1 MKTTR
6 FITSALAALML
17 TSGATAPVSAAAET
31 APEAAVGYSISA
43 LSKPVIAKASKGRT
57 HIKLTWKKVK
67 GASGYKIYQ
76 KTSKGWKCVKTIK
89 SGSKTTYTLDGFN
102 SHTVYY
108 FKLRA
113 YKKSGGKT
121 VYSKY
126 SAAKKVTTKYGAG
139 TTNYTNEYYS
149 FSKINKNW
157 ECIVANKGAFNVVQ
171 YKRKAT
177 DRAESLNPA
186 TFSMSTEKLNKERW
200 GKTLDDFVKAEIGEH
215 ESEYNPKYYDLTGYR
230 KIDGTKCAVIQL
242 NTEKTTD
249 YDFLSEY
256 ILLMLKE
263 HVLYRVDYRYLTEK
277 SDPCSQEIEKMV
289 KSIKLTPKS

>member
-1 MKTTR
+1 
-6 FITSALAALML
+6 ML

-67 GASGYKIYQ
+67 GESGYKIYQ

-139 TTNYTNEYYS
+139 TKNFSCES
-149 FSKINKNW
+149 FSLEKTENW
-157 ECIVANKGAFNVVQ
+157 VFKGAFSDSVFLQRTPEDDVE
-171 YKRKAT
+171 RFFPA
-177 DRAESLNPA
+177 DFRASAE
-186 TFSMSTEKLNKERW
+186 EINKERW
-200 GKTLDDFVKAEIGEH
+200 DMTLEDFVDFEIGEE
-215 ESEYNPKYYDLTGYR
+215 ESNYYSRIYKLAGYR
-230 KIDGTKCAVIQL
+230 KLDGVKCAVL
-242 NTEKTTD
+242 RFDSDTD
-249 YDFLSEY
+249 PDY
-256 ILLMLKE
+256 ILLALKE
-263 HVLYRVDYRYLTEK
+263 HTLYRISYYYPSAKEDTYGK
-277 SDPCSQEIEKMV
+277 EIEKMV
-289 KSIKLTPKS
+289 KSIKLTPQS